1 MTSFDL
7 INSVHKQFFDHST
20 SVLDNVLNSWSKVTG
35 FPFWNVVKYSKGKYG
50 LELGLAGFKKENVLV
65 EVNDGVLTIEGKVD
79 DSAVDYVQK
88 GLSTKSF
95 FKQFSLPNDAVVDEA
110 TMEDGQK
117 SGILCPTLL
126 LFTNISHNRSSI
138 YKM

>member
-7 INSVHKQFFDHST
+7 INSVHKQLFDKS
-20 SVLDNVLNSWSKVTG
+20 LDVFDSAFDSWSKVTG

-110 TMEDGQK
+110 TMEDGVLKIQFGIKEIEKK
-117 SGILCPTLL
+117 SKKV
-126 LFTNISHNRSSI
+126 NI
-138 YKM
+138 K

>member
-7 INSVHKQFFDHST
+7 INSVHKQFFDKG
-20 SVLDNVLNSWSKVTG
+20 LDVFDSAFDSWSKVTG

-65 EVNDGVLTIEGKVD
+65 KVNDGVLTIEGKVE
-79 DSAVDYVQK
+79 DSAIDYVQK

-95 FKQFSLPNDAVVDEA
+95 YKQFSLPNEAVVDEA
-110 TMEDGQK
+110 TMEDGMLKIQFGIKEIEKK
-117 SGILCPTLL
+117 SKKV
-126 LFTNISHNRSSI
+126 NI
-138 YKM
+138 K

>member
-7 INSVHKQFFDHST
+7 INSVHKQFFDKGT

-35 FPFWNVVKYSKGKYG
+35 FPFWNVVKYSEGKYG

-65 EVNDGVLTIEGKVD
+65 EVEDGVLTIEGKVD
-79 DSAVDYVQK
+79 DSSIDYVQK

-95 FKQFSLPNDAVVDEA
+95 FKQFSLPNEAVVDEA
-110 TMEDGQK
+110 TMEDGMLKIQFGIKEIEKKSQK
-117 SGILCPTLL
+117 V
-126 LFTNISHNRSSI
+126 NI
-138 YKM
+138 K

>member
-7 INSVHKQFFDHST
+7 INSVHKQFFDQGT
-20 SVLDNVLNSWSKVTG
+20 SVLDNVFNSWSKVTG

-79 DSAVDYVQK
+79 DSAVDYIQK

-110 TMEDGQK
+110 TMEDGMLKIQFGIKEIENK
-117 SGILCPTLL
+117 SKKVDI
-126 LFTNISHNRSSI
+126 
-138 YKM
+138 K

>member
-7 INSVHKQFFDHST
+7 INSVHKQLFDKS
-20 SVLDNVLNSWSKVTG
+20 LDVFDSAFDSWSKVTG

-65 EVNDGVLTIEGKVD
+65 EVDDGVLTIEGKVD
-79 DSAVDYVQK
+79 DAAVDYVQK

-95 FKQFSLPNDAVVDEA
+95 FKQFALPNEAVVDEA
-110 TMEDGQK
+110 TMEDGMLKIQFGIKEIEKKSQK
-117 SGILCPTLL
+117 ID
-126 LFTNISHNRSSI
+126 I
-138 YKM
+138 K

>member
-7 INSVHKQFFDHST
+7 INSVHKQFFDKG
-20 SVLDNVLNSWSKVTG
+20 LDVFDSAFDSWSKVTG

-65 EVNDGVLTIEGKVD
+65 EVNNGVLTIEGKVE
-79 DSAVDYVQK
+79 DSTIDYVQK

-95 FKQFSLPNDAVVDEA
+95 YKQFSLPNEAVVDEA
-110 TMEDGQK
+110 TMVDGMLKIQF
-117 SGILCPTLL
+117 GIKDIENTSKKV
-126 LFTNISHNRSSI
+126 NI
-138 YKM
+138 K

>member
-7 INSVHKQFFDHST
+7 INSVHKQFFDQST

-110 TMEDGQK
+110 TMEDGMLKIQF
-117 SGILCPTLL
+117 GIKETEDQ
-126 LFTNISHNRSSI
+126 I
-138 YKM
+138 

>member
-7 INSVHKQFFDHST
+7 INSVHKQFFDQGT
-20 SVLDNVLNSWSKVTG
+20 SVLDNVLTSWSKVTG

-79 DSAVDYVQK
+79 DSAIDYVQK

-95 FKQFSLPNDAVVDEA
+95 YKQFSLPNEAVVDEA
-110 TMEDGQK
+110 TMEDGMLKIQFGIKEIENKSQK
-117 SGILCPTLL
+117 V
-126 LFTNISHNRSSI
+126 NI
-138 YKM
+138 K

>member
-7 INSVHKQFFDHST
+7 INSVHKQFFDQGT
-20 SVLDNVLNSWSKVTG
+20 SVLDNVFNSWSKVTG

-110 TMEDGQK
+110 TMEDGMLKIQF
-117 SGILCPTLL
+117 GI
-126 LFTNISHNRSSI
+126 
-138 YKM
+138 KDD

>member
-7 INSVHKQFFDHST
+7 INSVHKQFFDKG
-20 SVLDNVLNSWSKVTG
+20 LDVFDSAFDSWSKVTG

-79 DSAVDYVQK
+79 DAAIDYVQK

-95 FKQFSLPNDAVVDEA
+95 YKQFSLPNEAVVDEA
-110 TMEDGQK
+110 TMEDGMLKIQFGIKEIEKK
-117 SGILCPTLL
+117 SKKV
-126 LFTNISHNRSSI
+126 NI
-138 YKM
+138 K

>member
-7 INSVHKQFFDHST
+7 INSVHKQFFDQGT
-20 SVLDNVLNSWSKVTG
+20 SVLDNVFNSWSKVTG

-79 DSAVDYVQK
+79 DSAIDYIQK

-110 TMEDGQK
+110 TMEDGMLKIQFGIKEIENKSQK
-117 SGILCPTLL
+117 VDI
-126 LFTNISHNRSSI
+126 
-138 YKM
+138 K

>member
-1 MTSFDL
+1 MKSFDL
-7 INSVHKQFFDHST
+7 INSVHKQFFDQGT
-20 SVLDNVLNSWSKVTG
+20 SVLDNVLTSWSKVTG

-79 DSAVDYVQK
+79 DTAIDYIQK

-110 TMEDGQK
+110 TMEDGMLKIQFGIKEIENKSQK
-117 SGILCPTLL
+117 VDI
-126 LFTNISHNRSSI
+126 
-138 YKM
+138 K

>member
-7 INSVHKQFFDHST
+7 INSVHKQFFDKG
-20 SVLDNVLNSWSKVTG
+20 LDAFDSIFDSWSKVTG

-79 DSAVDYVQK
+79 DSAIDYVQK

-95 FKQFSLPNDAVVDEA
+95 YKQFSLPNEAVVDEA
-110 TMEDGQK
+110 TMEDGMLKIQFGIKEIEKK
-117 SGILCPTLL
+117 SKKVDI
-126 LFTNISHNRSSI
+126 R
-138 YKM
+138 

>member
-7 INSVHKQFFDHST
+7 INSVHKQFFDKG
-20 SVLDNVLNSWSKVTG
+20 LDAFDSIFDSWSKVTG

-79 DSAVDYVQK
+79 DSAIDYVQK

-95 FKQFSLPNDAVVDEA
+95 YKQFSLPNEAVVDEA
-110 TMEDGQK
+110 TMEDGMLKIQFGIKEIEKKSQK
-117 SGILCPTLL
+117 V
-126 LFTNISHNRSSI
+126 NI
-138 YKM
+138 K

>member
-7 INSVHKQFFDHST
+7 INSVHKQFFDQST

-95 FKQFSLPNDAVVDEA
+95 YKQFSLPNEAVVDEA
-110 TMEDGQK
+110 TMEDGMLKIQFGIKEIEKK
-117 SGILCPTLL
+117 SKKVDI
-126 LFTNISHNRSSI
+126 
-138 YKM
+138 K

>member
-7 INSVHKQFFDHST
+7 INSVHKQFFDQST

-50 LELGLAGFKKENVLV
+50 LELGLAGFKKNNILV
-65 EVNDGVLTIEGKVD
+65 EVKDGVLTVEGKVD

-110 TMEDGQK
+110 TMEDGMLKIQFGIKETEIK
-117 SGILCPTLL
+117 SKKV
-126 LFTNISHNRSSI
+126 NI
-138 YKM
+138 K

>member
-7 INSVHKQFFDHST
+7 INSVHKQFFDQG
-20 SVLDNVLNSWSKVTG
+20 LDAFDSIFDSWSKVTG

-79 DSAVDYVQK
+79 DSAIDYIQK

-95 FKQFSLPNDAVVDEA
+95 FKQFSLPNEAVVDEA
-110 TMEDGQK
+110 TMEDGMLKIQFGIKDIENKSQK
-117 SGILCPTLL
+117 V
-126 LFTNISHNRSSI
+126 NI
-138 YKM
+138 K

>member
-7 INSVHKQFFDHST
+7 INSVHKQFFDQGT
-20 SVLDNVLNSWSKVTG
+20 SVLDNVFNSWSKVTG

-79 DSAVDYVQK
+79 DAAIDYVQK

-95 FKQFSLPNDAVVDEA
+95 FKQFSLPNEAVVDEA
-110 TMEDGQK
+110 TMEDGMLKIQFGIKDIENKSQK
-117 SGILCPTLL
+117 V
-126 LFTNISHNRSSI
+126 NI
-138 YKM
+138 K

>member
-7 INSVHKQFFDHST
+7 INSVHKQLFDKG
-20 SVLDNVLNSWSKVTG
+20 LDVFDSAFDSWSKVTG

-65 EVNDGVLTIEGKVD
+65 EVNEGVLTIEGKVD
-79 DSAVDYVQK
+79 DAAVDYVQK

-95 FKQFSLPNDAVVDEA
+95 LKQFSLPNEAVVDQA
-110 TMEDGQK
+110 TMEDGMLKIQFGVKDVEKKSQK
-117 SGILCPTLL
+117 V
-126 LFTNISHNRSSI
+126 NI
-138 YKM
+138 K

>member
-7 INSVHKQFFDHST
+7 INSVHKQFFDQST
-20 SVLDNVLNSWSKVTG
+20 SVLDNVFNSWSKVTG

-65 EVNDGVLTIEGKVD
+65 EVNEGVLSIEGKVD
-79 DSAVDYVQK
+79 DAAVDYVQK

-95 FKQFSLPNDAVVDEA
+95 FKQFSLPNDAIVDEA
-110 TMEDGQK
+110 TMEDGMLKIKFGLKDSEKKSQK
-117 SGILCPTLL
+117 V
-126 LFTNISHNRSSI
+126 NI
-138 YKM
+138 K

>member
-7 INSVHKQFFDHST
+7 INSVHKQFFDQGT
-20 SVLDNVLNSWSKVTG
+20 SVLDNVFNSWSKVTG

-79 DSAVDYVQK
+79 DSAIDYVQK

-95 FKQFSLPNDAVVDEA
+95 YKQFSLPNEAVVDEA
-110 TMEDGQK
+110 TMEDGMLKIQFGIKEIEKKSQK
-117 SGILCPTLL
+117 V
-126 LFTNISHNRSSI
+126 NI
-138 YKM
+138 K

>member
-7 INSVHKQFFDHST
+7 INSVHKQFFDKG
-20 SVLDNVLNSWSKVTG
+20 LDAFDSIFDSWSKVTG
-35 FPFWNVVKYSKGKYG
+35 FPFWNVVKYSEGKYG

-95 FKQFSLPNDAVVDEA
+95 YKQFSLPNEAVVDEA
-110 TMEDGQK
+110 TMEDGMLKIQFGIKEIEKK
-117 SGILCPTLL
+117 SKKV
-126 LFTNISHNRSSI
+126 NI
-138 YKM
+138 K

>member
-7 INSVHKQFFDHST
+7 INSVHKQFFDKGT
-20 SVLDNVLNSWSKVTG
+20 SALDNVLNSWSKVTG

-110 TMEDGQK
+110 TMEDGMLKIQFGIKDVENK
-117 SGILCPTLL
+117 SKKVDI
-126 LFTNISHNRSSI
+126 
-138 YKM
+138 K

>member
-7 INSVHKQFFDHST
+7 INSVHKQFFDQGT
-20 SVLDNVLNSWSKVTG
+20 SVLDNVFNSWSKVTG

-110 TMEDGQK
+110 TMEDGMLKIQFGIKEIENKSQK
-117 SGILCPTLL
+117 VDI
-126 LFTNISHNRSSI
+126 
-138 YKM
+138 K

>member
-20 SVLDNVLNSWSKVTG
+20 SVLDGVLNSWTKVTG

-79 DSAVDYVQK
+79 DAAIDYVQK

-95 FKQFSLPNDAVVDEA
+95 YKQFSLPNEAVVDEA
-110 TMEDGQK
+110 TMEDGMLKIQF
-117 SGILCPTLL
+117 GIKETE
-126 LFTNISHNRSSI
+126 TNSKKVNI
-138 YKM
+138 K

>member
-7 INSVHKQFFDHST
+7 INSVHKQFFDKG
-20 SVLDNVLNSWSKVTG
+20 LDVFDSAFDSWSKVTG

-79 DSAVDYVQK
+79 DSTVDYVQK

-110 TMEDGQK
+110 TMEDGMLKIQFGIKEIEKK
-117 SGILCPTLL
+117 SKKV
-126 LFTNISHNRSSI
+126 NI
-138 YKM
+138 K

>member
-7 INSVHKQFFDHST
+7 INSVHKQFFDQGT
-20 SVLDNVLNSWSKVTG
+20 SVLDNVFNSWSKVTG

-110 TMEDGQK
+110 TMEDGMLKIQFGIKEIENK
-117 SGILCPTLL
+117 SKKVDI
-126 LFTNISHNRSSI
+126 R
-138 YKM
+138 

>member
-7 INSVHKQFFDHST
+7 IHSVHKQLFDKS
-20 SVLDNVLNSWSKVTG
+20 LDVFDSAFDSWSKVTG

-65 EVNDGVLTIEGKVD
+65 EVDDGVLTIEGKVD
-79 DSAVDYVQK
+79 DAAVDYVQK

-95 FKQFSLPNDAVVDEA
+95 YKQFTLPNEAVVDEA
-110 TMEDGQK
+110 TMEDGMLKIQFGVKEIQK
-117 SGILCPTLL
+117 KSQKV
-126 LFTNISHNRSSI
+126 NI
-138 YKM
+138 K

>member
-7 INSVHKQFFDHST
+7 INSVHKQFFDKG
-20 SVLDNVLNSWSKVTG
+20 LDVFDSAFDSWSKVTG

-79 DSAVDYVQK
+79 DAAIDYVQK

-95 FKQFSLPNDAVVDEA
+95 YKQFSLPNEAIVDEA
-110 TMEDGQK
+110 TMEDGMLKIQFGIKENEKNSQK
-117 SGILCPTLL
+117 VDI
-126 LFTNISHNRSSI
+126 
-138 YKM
+138 K

>member
-7 INSVHKQFFDHST
+7 INSVHKQFFDKGLD
-20 SVLDNVLNSWSKVTG
+20 VFDNVFDSWSKVTG

-65 EVNDGVLTIEGKVD
+65 EVNDGVLSIEGKVD
-79 DSAVDYVQK
+79 DAAVDYVQK

-95 FKQFSLPNDAVVDEA
+95 FKQFSLPNDAIVDEA
-110 TMEDGQK
+110 TMEDGMLKIKFGLKDSEKKSQK
-117 SGILCPTLL
+117 V
-126 LFTNISHNRSSI
+126 NI
-138 YKM
+138 K

>member
-7 INSVHKQFFDHST
+7 INSVHKQFFDHGT
-20 SVLDNVLNSWSKVTG
+20 SVLDGVLNSWTKVTG

-79 DSAVDYVQK
+79 DAAIDYVQK

-95 FKQFSLPNDAVVDEA
+95 LKQFSLPNEAVVDEA
-110 TMEDGQK
+110 TMEDGMLKIQFGIKENEKNSQK
-117 SGILCPTLL
+117 VDI
-126 LFTNISHNRSSI
+126 
-138 YKM
+138 K

>member
-7 INSVHKQFFDHST
+7 INSVHKQFFDKG
-20 SVLDNVLNSWSKVTG
+20 LDVFDSAFDSWSKVTG

-79 DSAVDYVQK
+79 DAAIDYVQK

-95 FKQFSLPNDAVVDEA
+95 YKQFSLPNEAVVDEA
-110 TMEDGQK
+110 TMEDGMLKIQF
-117 SGILCPTLL
+117 GIKETE
-126 LFTNISHNRSSI
+126 TNSKKVNI
-138 YKM
+138 K